1 MPFKFNIVNMMG
13 KVGILILSML
23 VESVHCQWKHTQISE
38 IGSDLGMKVFN
49 HVVNS
54 NPTENTIVSPHG
66 IASVLGM
73 LQLGAGA
80 RTRQQLNIALKYNSY
95 GIYKKVRRIHK
106 PLTESRNQSIIT
118 IANGIFAPSDYAI
131 EQSFRRKIKVLYQA
145 VVRNVHYD
153 NPVEAASAINLWTR
167 NQTRGMITNLISP
180 SMLSGTTR
188 LVVVSALFFK
198 GLWKSR
204 FLPENTHNRDF
215 HAADG
220 SVYQVPMMSQ
230 KATFNFGM
238 AITPT
243 NVKYY
248 ILEMPYH
255 GGTIS
260 MFVVVPEDYNI
271 PLSTITPHLNV
282 QSIHDWKGILREKKL
297 DIVVP
302 KFTAE
307 AEINLEKPL
316 SALGITD
323 MFDKT
328 KANFGKICRSGELY
342 VSQVLQK
349 AKIEVNEDGTKA
361 SAATAAIMMVKSLR
375 IIPSFVVDK
384 PFVYFVRHNPT
395 GTVLFIGQVSK
406 P

>member
-1 MPFKFNIVNMMG
+1 MG
-13 KVGILILSML
+13 KVGILIILGVL
-23 VESVHCQWKHTQISE
+23 IESVHCQWKHTQVSE
-38 IGSDLGMKVFN
+38 FGSDLGMKIFN

-54 NPTENTIVSPHG
+54 NPTENTIMSPHG
-66 IASVLGM
+66 ITSVLGM

-95 GIYKKVRRIHK
+95 GIYKKIKKIHK
-106 PLTESRNQSIIT
+106 SLTESRNQDIVT
-118 IANGIFAPSDYAI
+118 IANGLFAPSDFAM
-131 EQSFRRKIKVLYQA
+131 EQSFLRKIQVLYQA
-145 VVRNVHYD
+145 AVRNVHYE
-153 NPVEAASAINLWTR
+153 NPVEAASTINLWTR

-180 SMLSGTTR
+180 SMLSETTR
-188 LVVVSALFFK
+188 LVVVNALFFK

-204 FLPENTHNRDF
+204 FLPENTRNRDF
-215 HAADG
+215 YAADG

-230 KATFNFGM
+230 KATFSFGM

-248 ILEMPYH
+248 ILELPYH

-260 MFVVVPEDYNI
+260 MFVVVPEEYNI
-271 PLSTITPHLNV
+271 PLSTITPHLDI
-282 QSIHDWKGILREKKL
+282 QSIHAWKRIMREKKL
-297 DIVVP
+297 DIALP

-307 AEINLEKPL
+307 AEIDLERPL

-323 MFDKT
+323 MFDRT

-361 SAATAAIMMVKSLR
+361 SAATAAVMMVKSLR
-375 IIPSFVVDK
+375 IIPSFVVNR
-384 PFVYFVRHNPT
+384 PFIYIIWHNPS
-395 GTVLFIGQVSK
+395 GTVLFIGQVSR